1 MQVFVP
7 TFIVGTQILVF
18 SSFSNTYIPRY
29 IHQIIDYS
37 ILYKHPRN
45 GQSFLSIPFLYM
57 TYSWWSLLPF
67 IFKMSGQAAV
77 VSTLN
82 SWPFQWLWI
91 HNYSP
96 PFLSQDPLFE
106 GGKPSDQSV
115 VDKVMPSSIHTN
127 NTNTSSSI
135 FTQTW
140 TSSSTF
146 TQTVGFRFYDCFH
159 PESGPTPIMTNLQW
173 TRCFSNDLDEIVI
186 SRNFLDM

>member
-1 MQVFVP
+1 
-7 TFIVGTQILVF
+7 
-18 SSFSNTYIPRY
+18 
-29 IHQIIDYS
+29 
-37 ILYKHPRN
+37 
-45 GQSFLSIPFLYM
+45 
-57 TYSWWSLLPF
+57 
-67 IFKMSGQAAV
+67 MSGPADV

-82 SWPFQWLWI
+82 SWPSQWLWI
-91 HNYSP
+91 RNYSS

-146 TQTVGFRFYDCFH
+146 TQTVGFRFYNCFY
-159 PESGPTPIMTNLQW
+159 PESGPTPIMTNLPMNLIFLQRTW
-173 TRCFSNDLDEIVI
+173 WNCHFTKFPWHVI
-186 SRNFLDM
+186 SRTIVDRHVPTCSGTLQFTSYCVYDA